1 MVDSDSVLTAEI
13 LGPQVGSVANARACP
28 PRHAVRPRNDVRS
41 TTLFVSADTKW
52 IIGSVGGATVI
63 VIGLLAGLYGLLFT
77 HVNNHPGP
85 SQQAMA
91 APVDPDE
98 ATPSSPET
106 RPSVLGLLLTDVHD
120 SNLWESIDWQYTF
133 TPAGIPPPHA
143 GALYT
148 KLTRGPRSNNL
159 GFMYAEGRNV
169 PQDDESAVE
178 WFRRAADQNDAN
190 GQNNLGVMY
199 AEGRGVQQNHQEAAG
214 WFRYAADQGDANGQN
229 NLVVVYAEGRGVPQD
244 DENAVEWFQRAAE
257 QGNAIA
263 QRNLGVMY
271 AAGRG
276 VAQDNVSAH
285 MWFNVAGAQ
294 NYDDARELRDALAE
308 RMTVG
313 QIATAQNAAAR
324 AMVGDTSSSSVWLRA
339 ANVISGM

>member
-1 MVDSDSVLTAEI
+1 MVDFDSFLTADI
-13 LGPQVGSVANARACP
+13 LGPQAGSVANAD
-28 PRHAVRPRNDVRS
+28 DVRS

-85 SQQAMA
+85 SPQAMA
-91 APVDPDE
+91 APVDPDG

-106 RPSVLGLLLTDVHD
+106 RPSVLGLLLTNIHD
-120 SNLWESIDWQYTF
+120 SNLWESIDWQYSF
-133 TPAGIPPPHA
+133 TPTGTPHA

-148 KLTRGPRSNNL
+148 KLTHGPRSNNF

-169 PQDDESAVE
+169 PQDDENAVE
-178 WFRRAADQNDAN
+178 WFRRAAEQNDAN
-190 GQNNLGVMY
+190 GQSNLGVMY
-199 AEGRGVQQNHQEAAG
+199 AEGRGVQQNDQEAVE
-214 WFRYAADQGDANGQN
+214 WFRRAAEQNDANGQN
-229 NLVVVYAEGRGVPQD
+229 NLGAMYAEGRGVQQD
-244 DENAVEWFQRAAE
+244 DKNAVGWFQHAAE

-271 AAGRG
+271 AEGRG

-308 RMTVG
+308 RMTDE
-313 QIATAQNAAAR
+313 QIAIAQNAAAR
-324 AMVGDTSSSSVWLRA
+324 AMSGDTSSSLAWLSA
-339 ANVISGM
+339 ASAISGM